1 VNKEADKLIGRGWK
15 FPPSFDP
22 VSNRAVMVTGEQD
35 ILESLQVLFGT
46 QVGERVLELDYGTD
60 LSSLLFE
67 RLPLTEKAVLENS
80 VRQAILIYE
89 SRIVLHELKIDDSD
103 ITNGVLRIFLDITFE
118 PTNNRRNIVF
128 PFFIEEGTLIPNFQ

>member
-1 VNKEADKLIGRGWK
+1 LIGRGWK

>member
-1 VNKEADKLIGRGWK
+1 MIGRGWK

>member
-1 VNKEADKLIGRGWK
+1 MIGRGWK

-22 VSNRAVMVTGEQD
+22 VSNRAVVVTGEQD

>member
-1 VNKEADKLIGRGWK
+1 MIGRGWK

-22 VSNRAVMVTGEQD
+22 VSNQAVMVTGEQD